1 MAEKNFED
9 IETEF
14 DKKKVIKLDTQTYDL
29 LEFEAHC
36 QAYPHSLFEYNG
48 TTKLI
53 KKMPP
58 TTAPCGTVNTRIS
71 FDLLVSSNLPYF
83 EALL

>member
-1 MAEKNFED
+1 MAEKTFGD

-14 DKKKVIKLDTQTYDL
+14 DKEKVIKLDTRIKYDL
-29 LEFEAHC
+29 IEFEALC

-48 TTKLI
+48 TTKRI
-53 KKMPP
+53 KEMPP

-71 FDLLVSSNLPYF
+71 FDLLVRNT
-83 EALL
+83 LL